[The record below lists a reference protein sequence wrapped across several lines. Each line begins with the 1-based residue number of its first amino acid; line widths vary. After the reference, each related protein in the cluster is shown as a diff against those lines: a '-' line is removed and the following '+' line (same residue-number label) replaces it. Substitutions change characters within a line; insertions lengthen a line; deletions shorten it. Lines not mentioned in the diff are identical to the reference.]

1 MDEML
6 DQTARPGAKKG
17 LENVIGKALME
28 AQGWRGAR
36 WSGGRGVEGGDS
48 AGDNHQAPRE
58 VKG

>member
-6 DQTARPGAKKG
+6 DQAARPVAKKG

-36 WSGGRGVEGGDS
+36 WTGWGGW
-48 AGDNHQAPRE
+48 
-58 VKG
+58 

>member
-36 WSGGRGVEGGDS
+36 WTGCGGW
-48 AGDNHQAPRE
+48 
-58 VKG
+58 